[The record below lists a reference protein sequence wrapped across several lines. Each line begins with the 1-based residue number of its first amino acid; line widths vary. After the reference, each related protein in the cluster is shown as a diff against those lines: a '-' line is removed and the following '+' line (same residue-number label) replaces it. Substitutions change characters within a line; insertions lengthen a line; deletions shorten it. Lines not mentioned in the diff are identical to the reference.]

1 MCNHIC
7 MGAEDTAAHA
17 EPRDDHPS
25 VDDADKDADPTAAE
39 APSKAEAT
47 AEDGADLVE
56 SSVVAVGEGRRQ
68 AKADEPKARRVTST
82 DPRFAELDA
91 LLDRNDWSAVQK
103 QLGPYEDLG
112 KLPPNLAL
120 IAALAHHERAA
131 EGDPDPT
138 PIAIRC
144 MAGLLAVDEDSPA
157 ARVLAKRLLRKNPV
171 QFREIK
177 APPARVSALIIVIT
191 LVVGSGVGWLVS
203 MGSWRAI
210 ANVLHL

>member
-1 MCNHIC
+1 MCNHVK
-7 MGAEDTAAHA
+7 MGAEDTATRA
-17 EPRDDHPS
+17 ERSEETP
-25 VDDADKDADPTAAE
+25 
-39 APSKAEAT
+39 
-47 AEDGADLVE
+47 EDGADPGAGPSAEAAQPDEGADVVE
-56 SSVVAVGEGRRQ
+56 SSVVAVGEGRRK
-68 AKADEPKARRVTST
+68 AKADEPKADEPKARRVTST

-91 LLDRNDWSAVQK
+91 LLDRNDWAAVQE

-120 IAALAHHERAA
+120 IAALAHHERAS

-177 APPARVSALIIVIT
+177 APPARVSALIIVLT
-191 LVVGSGVGWLVS
+191 LVVGGGVGWLVS
-203 MGSWRAI
+203 MGSWRAV
-210 ANVLHL
+210 ANLLHL